1 MGLTNM
7 FLGIKLRDEGMQQV
21 MDNQAAEWKEHY
33 RVAVTK
39 WFNTAHKGYTFTSE
53 NMRFIAKLDNI
64 PDPHH
69 PNAWAANSASV
80 LRAWINEGRIEPTG
94 FHVTSTLVSS
104 RARALKQYRKIK

>member
-21 MDNQAAEWKEHY
+21 MDNQAAEWKERY
-33 RVAVTK
+33 RIAVTK
-39 WFNTAHKGYTFTSE
+39 WFNTAHRDHVFTSE
-53 NMRFIAKLDNI
+53 AMRLAAQRDKISE
-64 PDPHH
+64 PHH

-94 FHVTSTLVSS
+94 FHVTSTLASS